1 MPLSGAAECHT
12 AFGVVLE
19 IDRAHHSLRVSCREI
34 PGYMDAM
41 VMDFPV
47 RNAKELDGLQPGTL
61 IDFTLVV
68 EKSSAYAT
76 SIRIRQFQSAD
87 PEPMAARQLDL
98 VEGLVGSDPDAT
110 KKLEI
115 GQRVPDFSFIDQKG
129 QSISLSSFTGKVVGI
144 TFMYTHCPLPT
155 YCFRLSNN
163 FGMIR
168 KRFPDRLGRDLI
180 LLNITFD
187 PVHDQPEVLAEYAR
201 NWNAAGVPGWYFL
214 TGPVPEVQKVC
225 HEFGMNFW
233 HDEGLITHAL
243 HTVILDRQGKIVA
256 NLEGN
261 EFTAKQLG
269 DLFDSV
275 LRMSCL
281 SWNWRRRSSVKIT
294 ERTQEKRA
302 KALHRRR
309 EGCHPEAALV
319 G

>member
-1 MPLSGAAECHT
+1 MSWAAERYS
-12 AFGVVLE
+12 AFGVVLQV
-19 IDRAHHSLRVSCREI
+19 DRDHHSLRVSFREI

-41 VMDFPV
+41 AMDFPV
-47 RNAKELDGLQPGTL
+47 LDAKVLDGLQPGTL

-68 EKSSAYAT
+68 DKGSAYADA
-76 SIRIRQFQSAD
+76 IRVHQFQSAD
-87 PEPMAARQLDL
+87 PEPMAARQLNL
-98 VEGLVGSDPDAT
+98 LEGLVGSASDVP

-115 GQRVPDFSFIDQKG
+115 GQRVPDFSLIDQRG
-129 QSISLSSFTGKVVGI
+129 QSVSLSSLTGKVVGI
-144 TFMYTHCPLPT
+144 TFMYTHCPLPN

-214 TGPVPEVQKVC
+214 TGPVPEVQRVC

-233 HDEGLITHAL
+233 QNEGLITHAL
-243 HTVILDRQGKIVA
+243 HTVILDRQGKLVA

-261 EFTAKQLG
+261 EFTAQQLG

-275 LRMSCL
+275 LREP
-281 SWNWRRRSSVKIT
+281 K
-294 ERTQEKRA
+294 
-302 KALHRRR
+302 
-309 EGCHPEAALV
+309 
-319 G
+319 